1 MLTFPQPRG
10 WAASSAL
17 PSAPAWTDILP
28 VNCVQALTEHEQAN
42 QAFSTAL
49 SLWPNLADGWLSWGA
64 HCDAMYQQS
73 GNPTWLQY
81 AVTCYLQVSRN
92 ETHTSVGAA
101 QMT

>member
-1 MLTFPQPRG
+1 M
-10 WAASSAL
+10 
-17 PSAPAWTDILP
+17 
-28 VNCVQALTEHEQAN
+28 QALTEHEQAN

-81 AVTCYLQVSRN
+81 AVTCYLQVIRPTKHASSDCTLTVMAPCILIHKVLQSVPQHWGWRPRSR
-92 ETHTSVGAA
+92 HR
-101 QMT
+101 

>member
-1 MLTFPQPRG
+1 MTSNLCYP
-10 WAASSAL
+10 
-17 PSAPAWTDILP
+17 
-28 VNCVQALTEHEQAN
+28 VQALTEHEQAN

-81 AVTCYLQVSRN
+81 AVTCYLQV
-92 ETHTSVGAA
+92 T
-101 QMT
+101 